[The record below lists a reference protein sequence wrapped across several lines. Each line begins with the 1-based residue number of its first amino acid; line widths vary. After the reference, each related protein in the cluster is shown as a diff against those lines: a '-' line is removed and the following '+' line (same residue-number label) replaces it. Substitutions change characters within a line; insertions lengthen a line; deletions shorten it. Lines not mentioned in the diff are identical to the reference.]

1 MQLLSNDQTNSTF
14 RGGFYLTPAT
24 GDIGCFTAG
33 LNCFFDCTTS
43 LNTIQEPKNSGG
55 TIVKNI
61 VLAAALI
68 AALIPV
74 AAAQNVKVN
83 GQPMHATITGQVG
96 HRTAGEVRAPGL
108 TTIFTDLGGSTNAYD
123 NTDGWLILGPSSAFG
138 ESQWIGF
145 PFTPA
150 SAATATQLK
159 AALGYFESGFNG
171 VQISIRTDNS
181 GVPGTVLRQKAVLTL
196 KNYTDPCC
204 DALKTIPIKGTSLAA
219 STQYWVVVGTNGTT
233 NQSSAEG
240 VWFFATG
247 DPDGDQA
254 YSFDEGTTWSTENVQ
269 ESAFG
274 VFGH

>member
-1 MQLLSNDQTNSTF
+1 VQLLSNDQTNSTF
-14 RGGFYLTPAT
+14 QGGFYLTPAT

-33 LNCFFDCTTS
+33 LNCFFDRTTS
-43 LNTIQEPKNSGG
+43 PHTIQEPKNSGG

-96 HRTAGEVRAPGL
+96 HRTAANVRTPGL

-123 NTDGWLILGPSSAFG
+123 STDGWLILGPSSAFG

-145 PFTPA
+145 PFTPS
-150 SAATATQLK
+150 SAATATQIK
-159 AALGYFESGFNG
+159 AGVAYFESGFNG
-171 VQISIRTDNS
+171 IQVSIRADNS
-181 GVPGTVLRQKAVLTL
+181 GVPGTVLRQKAVLGMA
-196 KNYTDPCC
+196 NYGDPCC
-204 DALKTIPIKGTSLAA
+204 DALKTIPIKGTKLAA
-219 STQYWVVVGTNGTT
+219 NTQYWVVFGTNGGT
-233 NQSSAEG
+233 NQSTSEG
-240 VWFFATG
+240 AWFFATG

-254 YSFDEGTTWSTENVQ
+254 YSFDEGSTWATEEVE

-274 VFGH
+274 VFGN